1 MTLCRYRHIILL
13 CYMKLAIIIAR
24 ELAAVVR
31 RRARIAAL
39 GLIIAAVMFIAAIA
53 LPDTPVST
61 TSVWH
66 RARPI
71 VRAKFAVPM
80 DAAVPAAPALR
91 ARLAT
96 LPASASLLARR
107 QPARRWAN
115 YAASGTTIAAAR

>member
-1 MTLCRYRHIILL
+1 
-13 CYMKLAIIIAR
+13 MKLAIIIAR

-80 DAAVPAAPALR
+80 DAAVPAAPAPR

-96 LPASASLLARR
+96 LPASAFLHACR
-107 QPARRWAN
+107 QHVCH
-115 YAASGTTIAAAR
+115 